1 MAGYD
6 GDTGA
11 GHMFTEVVTF
21 DTQES
26 GTIISVVG
34 TFDVKAPLIFTAGI
48 LILRVTLL
56 NHRIK
61 VSMTNNFTG

>member
-34 TFDVKAPLIFTAGI
+34 TFVVKAPVIFTAGI
-48 LILRVTLL
+48 LILRATILR
-56 NHRIK
+56 HRIK
-61 VSMTNNFTG
+61 ASMTNNFAG